1 MPQWVGCLI
10 VSTHFL
16 LLYSCFNFS
25 HFIYFHWFTRHIP
38 RRQARINFFK
48 YMCFLFH
55 FESLILFFLLVSLY
69 LLLSVGC
76 ILDRWLDSLLWFMA
90 FDCLCHSCISIHFLN
105 HAIVSIPTFF
115 LLIDVLYEKTIVDYA
130 FIFIYWNHPWFLST
144 DWIYLWTWFN
154 SR

>member
-1 MPQWVGCLI
+1 MLQFNTIFLDIAWIGLI
-10 VSTHFL
+10 HFRIHIL
-16 LLYSCFNFS
+16 CFIPMLFVLTS
-25 HFIYFHWFTRHIP
+25 RILFPFIYFHWFTRHIP

-55 FESLILFFLLVSLY
+55 FESLILFFLLFSLY

-105 HAIVSIPTFF
+105 HAIVSIPIFF
-115 LLIDVLYEKTIVDYA
+115 LLIDVFYE
-130 FIFIYWNHPWFLST
+130 
-144 DWIYLWTWFN
+144 
-154 SR
+154 